1 MPNSDV
7 SEIPIVSSYILY
19 ILLYVKVI
27 KLYMEKNDGLSV
39 LRGLIIPIIAIIG
52 SLLIIIGGLANPMT
66 VVYILI
72 CAVVIAL
79 SLVYYKKEV

>member
-1 MPNSDV
+1 
-7 SEIPIVSSYILY
+7 
-19 ILLYVKVI
+19 
-27 KLYMEKNDGLSV
+27 MEKNDGLSV

>member
-52 SLLIIIGGLANPMT
+52 RCL
-66 VVYILI
+66 
-72 CAVVIAL
+72 
-79 SLVYYKKEV
+79 